1 MFDRIVVPTDGSE
14 LAEKAVDRAIEY
26 CRRVGASMTTVYVRP
41 TNPMEEVKTLNDYGT
56 SVIPI
61 VTPEA
66 IEHAERHAREMLQ
79 RVADRARDQGVECA
93 TAIVANDQPY
103 RGIIELAE
111 QQSGSLIFIASHGR
125 GGMEAL
131 LLGSVTQKVLAHS
144 KIPVLV
150 FR

>member
-1 MFDRIVVPTDGSE
+1 MFDRIMVPTDGSE

-26 CRRVGASMTTVYVRP
+26 CRRTGASMTTLYVRP
-41 TNPMEEVKTLNDYGT
+41 TNPLTALTTYGAA
-56 SVIPI
+56 VIPL

-66 IEHAERHAREMLQ
+66 IEDAERHARDLLQ
-79 RVADRARDQGVECA
+79 RVADRARERGVECA
-93 TAIVANDQPY
+93 SLLVVNDQSY
-103 RGIIELAE
+103 RGIIEAAE
-111 QQSGSLIFIASHGR
+111 QQGCSLIFMASHGR

-131 LLGSVTQKVLAHS
+131 LLGSVTQKVLTHS